1 MGITHSSMV
10 TSPTGKGVVLIGG
23 LLIASTYGHSD
34 FINNQKF
41 LYELSGDSIEQLKW
55 TKLDKKLKY
64 GGVNS
69 ISVPISN
76 HVTAEMEEIAKS
88 GNNI

>member
-1 MGITHSSMV
+1 MV

-23 LLIASTYGHSD
+23 RLNKFDKYASTYGHSD
-34 FINNQKF
+34 FINNQKS

-55 TKLDKKLKY
+55 TKLDQELKY
-64 GGVNS
+64 GGANS

-76 HVTAEMEEIAKS
+76 HVTTEMEEIAKS